1 MFVLVNSVYSCCQDL
16 LSVFF
21 SYMYNLCTLYTHSVH
36 VQYSV
41 AYTLLLLHN
50 LYILVYSD
58 TCVLQLQIDAELM
71 LDANAQE
78 LLMSEYPAD
87 CCPVKC
93 YIHFPCMAGDEDSPF
108 WQGWAALRIKT
119 FRLVENKYFETAV
132 IAMILLSSLA
142 LVSLTWWNPP
152 LQNIVITQGNPGL
165 P

>member
-1 MFVLVNSVYSCCQDL
+1 M
-16 LSVFF
+16 
-21 SYMYNLCTLYTHSVH
+21 
-36 VQYSV
+36 
-41 AYTLLLLHN
+41 
-50 LYILVYSD
+50 
-58 TCVLQLQIDAELM
+58 LQLQIDAELM

-142 LVSLTWWNPP
+142 LVSLMWWNPP
-152 LQNIVITQGNPGL
+152 LQNIVITQGNPGSENSKPRVFFMYYL
-165 P
+165 STFKCKHCSLFKIYVGLFKHIESFKYPGYTLEFKIPRGGTHHSKIL